1 MNSERVCRR
10 CLLLEMGKEDILAEI
25 RVRIE
30 KISQAEKTDEKEYT
44 RRLEICQSCDELIDA
59 TCLKCG
65 CYPEF
70 RAAFIKNK
78 CPIKK
83 W

>member
-1 MNSERVCRR
+1 
-10 CLLLEMGKEDILAEI
+10 MGKEDILADI
-25 RVRIE
+25 KTRIE
-30 KISQAEKTDEKEYT
+30 KISQGEKTTEKEYI
-44 RRLEICQSCDELIDA
+44 RRLEICQSCEELTDA

-70 RAAFIKNK
+70 RAAFVNNK